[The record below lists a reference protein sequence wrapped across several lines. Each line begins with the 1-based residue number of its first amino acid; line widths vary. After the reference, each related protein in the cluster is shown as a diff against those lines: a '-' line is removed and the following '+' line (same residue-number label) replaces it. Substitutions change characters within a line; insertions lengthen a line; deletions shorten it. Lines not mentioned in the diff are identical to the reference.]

1 MHVVVAPSNAPVLMT
16 GNQAAVEGAIAG
28 GCLCFSGYPITP
40 ATEIAELMSIRMP
53 EVGGTYIH
61 AESELAVINILTGA
75 AAVGVLGMT
84 ATSGLGFSLMAEGMS
99 NLAAM
104 EFPTVI
110 LNVSRGGPGAGSLGP
125 SQSDYFQVTK
135 GHGHGDYRVPVLAP
149 WSPQETADDVATGLA
164 LADRYRTP
172 VVILSDAVVAHAME
186 PVVIPD
192 GIDPSAVPPRQWAIR
207 PGEPPKHHGG
217 DDMPNVSGSGQGST
231 FEALQQRLEAKYRQI
246 QSQEIR
252 FESDGLDDDP
262 QLVFV
267 AFGSAARAVA
277 EARQVL
283 AARGVPTAL
292 IRPRTLWPFPTD
304 VIRNAL
310 AEADIPGMV
319 VELSMGQFV
328 EDVAAA
334 GGHRADLH
342 LLAAPEG
349 RLVAPE
355 RIIDETLQIL
365 SGGDRLA
372 YQR

>member
-1 MHVVVAPSNAPVLMT
+1 MT

-40 ATEIAELMSIRMP
+40 ATEIAELMSVRMP
-53 EVGGTYIH
+53 EVGGTYIY

-75 AAVGVLGMT
+75 ASVGVLGMT

-104 EFPTVI
+104 EFPTLI
-110 LNVSRGGPGAGSLGP
+110 INVCRGGPGAGSLGP

-149 WSPQETADDVATGLA
+149 WSPQETADDVAAGLA

-186 PVVIPD
+186 PVVIPEGVD
-192 GIDPSAVPPRQWAIR
+192 SSGVPSREWAIT
-207 PGEPPKHHGG
+207 PGGPPKHHGG
-217 DDMPNVSGSGQGST
+217 DDMPDVSGSGQGTT
-231 FEALQQRLEAKYRQI
+231 FEALQQRLGVKYREI
-246 QSQEIR
+246 EEQEVR
-252 FESDGLDDDP
+252 FESEGLEDDP
-262 QLVFV
+262 QLVFI

-277 EARQVL
+277 EARRALSAQGM
-283 AARGVPTAL
+283 RTAL
-292 IRPRTLWPFPTD
+292 IRPRTLWPFPRK
-304 VIRNAL
+304 VIRTAL
-310 AEADIPGMV
+310 AKGDTPGLV

-334 GGHRADLH
+334 AGHQADLH
-342 LLAAPEG
+342 LLAAPEA

-355 RIIDETLQIL
+355 RIVDETMQIL

-372 YQR
+372 YRR

>member
-1 MHVVVAPSNAPVLMT
+1 MTLTYSGEPVLMT

-53 EVGGTYIH
+53 EVGGTYIY

-75 AAVGVLGMT
+75 VAVGVLGMT

-104 EFPTVI
+104 EFPTVVV
-110 LNVSRGGPGAGSLGP
+110 NVCRGGPGSGSLGP
-125 SQSDYFQVTK
+125 SQSDYFQATK

-149 WSPQETADDVATGLA
+149 WSPQETADDVAAGLA

-192 GIDPSAVPPRQWAIR
+192 TVDAAAAPVRPWAITA
-207 PGEPPKHHGG
+207 GDSPKHHGG
-217 DDMPNVSGSGQGST
+217 DDMPNVSGSGQGTT
-231 FEALQQRLEAKYRQI
+231 FEALQQRLGSKYRQI
-246 QSQEIR
+246 RQNEVR
-252 FESDGLDDDP
+252 FESEGLDDDP
-262 QLVFV
+262 RLVFV
-267 AFGSAARAVA
+267 AFGSAARAVS
-277 EARQVL
+277 EARRTLSAQ
-283 AARGVPTAL
+283 GVRTAL
-292 IRPRTLWPFPTD
+292 IRPRTLWPFPGEA
-304 VIRNAL
+304 IRDAL
-310 AEADIPGMV
+310 AAGDVPGLV

-334 GGHRADLH
+334 AGHQTDLH
-342 LLAAPEG
+342 LLAAPEA

-355 RIIDETLQIL
+355 RIVDEAMQIL
-365 SGGDRLA
+365 TGSDHLVYER
-372 YQR
+372 